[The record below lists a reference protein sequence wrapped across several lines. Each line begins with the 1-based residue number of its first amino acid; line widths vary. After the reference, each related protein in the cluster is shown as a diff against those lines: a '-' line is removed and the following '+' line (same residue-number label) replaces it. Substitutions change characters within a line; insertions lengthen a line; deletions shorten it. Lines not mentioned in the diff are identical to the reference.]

1 MRRGWI
7 LIGITV
13 TTLAIVGLGIRHD
26 LHGLTLVIRAA
37 DLHGPARRFADFDT
51 VPIRERLVDTR
62 IDAMPIRVRVY
73 VPLVRPRQTVL
84 LVSGLHPA
92 GIDEPR
98 LVFLA
103 RQLAAADIVVA
114 TPDIPELSRYE
125 ITPVLTDRIER
136 LALWLSSDS
145 QLAPTGRIGLMGISF
160 SGGLA
165 VVVAGRPAL
174 RGRLLYVFSFGGHD
188 DLPRVLEYFCAAG
201 STPPPHDYGVA
212 VVLLNVA
219 SELVPPEQ
227 VDPLRSAIRRF
238 LWASYLDRVDKQK
251 ADREFAALREQVRT
265 LPEPAATLL
274 DAVNRRDVATLGQR
288 LRPHVARYVEPAALS
303 PARSPAPSAPVFLLH
318 GRGDR
323 VIPTSESENLA
334 ARLRQAV
341 PVRLL
346 VTDLISHA
354 EADQPPHVLDVLKLA
369 DFWGDLLA
377 R

>member
-1 MRRGWI
+1 
-7 LIGITV
+7 
-13 TTLAIVGLGIRHD
+13 
-26 LHGLTLVIRAA
+26 
-37 DLHGPARRFADFDT
+37 
-51 VPIRERLVDTR
+51 
-62 IDAMPIRVRVY
+62 
-73 VPLVRPRQTVL
+73 
-84 LVSGLHPA
+84 SGLHPA

-369 DFWGDLLA
+369 DFWGNLLA